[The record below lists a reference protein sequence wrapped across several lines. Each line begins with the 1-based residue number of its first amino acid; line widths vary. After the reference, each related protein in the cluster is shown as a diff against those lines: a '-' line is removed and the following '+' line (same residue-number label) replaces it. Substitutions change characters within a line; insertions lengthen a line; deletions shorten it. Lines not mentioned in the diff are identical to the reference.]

1 MNEAWKEDS
10 QSLRAEVTVLQ
21 QQVQALLMAQQP
33 RTSTDRRRRVFKS
46 IRFIWLPFGISLA
59 TVSALYG
66 AGAMDALFIDQQG
79 RIGIGT
85 TTPEHVVDIRSKDTT
100 TPFSIDNALYLGN
113 YNGTVSISNNAYR
126 NERGAWQ
133 LKNEQKKA
141 FTLELQD
148 SGKLELY
155 GTATNGQAD
164 WQQLATFD
172 GADKKIVFPVALN
185 LNSSLSVSGD
195 IWYQGH
201 KFVLETGMFKNFYNV
216 EATSDQ
222 RLKKD
227 ITPLT
232 HAAEKVRRLGAVT
245 YHWNDDGLRHFTR
258 DIETTVSAGPQATL
272 EEHQKAWQAE
282 REKRYQALASTNVG
296 VLAQEVEAVLP
307 EAVSTDENGYKS
319 VKYHYLTALL
329 IAAFK
334 EQENAAQAQARIV
347 EQHEQEIARLRAATR
362 IVYQPDPERAGQLPH
377 AVQAQ

>member
-1 MNEAWKEDS
+1 M
-10 QSLRAEVTVLQ
+10 
-21 QQVQALLMAQQP
+21 
-33 RTSTDRRRRVFKS
+33 
-46 IRFIWLPFGISLA
+46 
-59 TVSALYG
+59 
-66 AGAMDALFIDQQG
+66 
-79 RIGIGT
+79 
-85 TTPEHVVDIRSKDTT
+85 
-100 TPFSIDNALYLGN
+100 
-113 YNGTVSISNNAYR
+113 
-126 NERGAWQ
+126 
-133 LKNEQKKA
+133 
-141 FTLELQD
+141 
-148 SGKLELY
+148 ELY

-232 HAAEKVRRLGAVT
+232 HAAEKVRRLSAVT
-245 YHWNDDGLRHFTR
+245 YHWNDDALRHFTR